1 MLDVSNST
9 TISSAEIATAHIM
22 ASGKAG
28 TPITLKVSNSEFQ
41 TGVEFLNILSGLII
55 STKAFGGTQIE
66 TCDTVA
72 IKYFD
77 GDQVKT
83 AYVKQ
88 TLKEVRSLINNA
100 NAASKI

>member
-1 MLDVSNST
+1 MLDVNTT
-9 TISSAEIATAHIM
+9 TISSVEMATAHIM

-28 TPITLKVSNSEFQ
+28 SPITLKVNNSEYR
-41 TGVEFLNILSGLII
+41 TGVEFLNILSGLVI
-55 STKAFGGTQIE
+55 STKAFGDTQVE

-77 GDQVKT
+77 GDQIKT
-83 AYVKQ
+83 IYVKQ

-100 NAASKI
+100 NAASQI